1 MNQTK
6 AHAAGEAVFPVRQVQ
21 KGTSALAGRAAEPMA
36 AARAGWVR
44 DEVVGD
50 GDKLP
55 GQPLRRGNAEDLAR
69 DDEAVRHTVFADKVK
84 PELSGG
90 PAEHAEGRIGQRE
103 RGRTEDGGTVEHV
116 ANGFHWGTA
125 AGLGGGHVLALT
137 KGKCL
142 ES

>member
-1 MNQTK
+1 
-6 AHAAGEAVFPVRQVQ
+6 
-21 KGTSALAGRAAEPMA
+21 MA

-90 PAEHAEGRIGQRE
+90 PAEHAEGIERRWGIAVARGGRE
-103 RGRTEDGGTVEHV
+103 DQ
-116 ANGFHWGTA
+116 A
-125 AGLGGGHVLALT
+125 A
-137 KGKCL
+137 
-142 ES
+142 